1 MMLTVTLDETLTA
14 QLRQYAATRQVS
26 IEVCAAQ
33 LLSEAVAQL
42 TDMVD
47 WHQHN
52 QRRIALV
59 HKSVTTSLSR
69 EETAEL
75 ERLQVALDQRLA
87 SMDDQLLTV
96 VASMQQAVATLPDA
110 TQS

>member
-1 MMLTVTLDETLTA
+1 MHAVTIHPGRLLH
-14 QLRQYAATRQVS
+14 V
-26 IEVCAAQ
+26 VCAA
-33 LLSEAVAQL
+33 LVALGVCVGLSGQAVAQL

-47 WHQHN
+47 WQQHN
-52 QRRIALV
+52 QRRIALI

-75 ERLQVALDQRLA
+75 ERLQAALDQRLA
-87 SMDDQLLTV
+87 SMDDQLLAV
-96 VASMQQAVATLPDA
+96 VASMQQAVETLPDA